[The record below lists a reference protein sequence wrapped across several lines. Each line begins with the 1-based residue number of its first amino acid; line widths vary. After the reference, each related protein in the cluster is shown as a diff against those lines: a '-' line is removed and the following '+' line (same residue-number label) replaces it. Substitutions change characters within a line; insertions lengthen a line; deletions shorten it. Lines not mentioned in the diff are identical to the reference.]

1 MRTAL
6 PSTLTLLGLSRL
18 QCVRIGFVI
27 QRHVS
32 EFLTGDD
39 LESTLGSAP
48 GVLEDQVCIILI
60 HFRHVSLNRNV
71 GQLSQGAAVGYVGM
85 PSDIAA
91 LVSFL
96 ASKESHLITGQSVSI
111 SAPNLSAPFVSQGNL
126 QISIDGGR
134 FFD

>member
-1 MRTAL
+1 M
-6 PSTLTLLGLSRL
+6 
-18 QCVRIGFVI
+18 F
-27 QRHVS
+27 
-32 EFLTGDD
+32 
-39 LESTLGSAP
+39 
-48 GVLEDQVCIILI
+48 
-60 HFRHVSLNRNV
+60 

>member
-1 MRTAL
+1 M
-6 PSTLTLLGLSRL
+6 
-18 QCVRIGFVI
+18 F
-27 QRHVS
+27 
-32 EFLTGDD
+32 
-39 LESTLGSAP
+39 
-48 GVLEDQVCIILI
+48 
-60 HFRHVSLNRNV
+60 
-71 GQLSQGAAVGYVGM
+71 GQLSQSAAVGYVGM

-111 SAPNLSAPFVSQGNL
+111 SAPNLSAPVPYKCNV